1 MDISG
6 RYQGASW
13 LHTFEDFWVLNG
25 SALKITPL
33 FLFGGNSRGDE
44 IGQEEA
50 AQRNYEMRRPTPA
63 APLPTSTTNQWQPPT
78 HRLDRLVV
86 PQTNKGHITTSPE

>member
-1 MDISG
+1 
-6 RYQGASW
+6 
-13 LHTFEDFWVLNG
+13 VLNG

-50 AQRNYEMRRPTPA
+50 AQ
-63 APLPTSTTNQWQPPT
+63 
-78 HRLDRLVV
+78 
-86 PQTNKGHITTSPE
+86 

>member
-33 FLFGGNSRGDE
+33 FLFGGMIRLAKKRRHNE
-44 IGQEEA
+44 I
-50 AQRNYEMRRPTPA
+50 T
-63 APLPTSTTNQWQPPT
+63 
-78 HRLDRLVV
+78 
-86 PQTNKGHITTSPE
+86 K